1 MTEAWWNTKSYV
13 KSRLGSNNCRSLSVF
28 PAPAGMSRG
37 ALHRSRHII
46 RVPRA
51 RGDEPSM
58 GKPASEIQKCSPRP
72 RG

>member
-28 PAPAGMSRG
+28 PAPAGMSPNG
-37 ALHRSRHII
+37 NEPDDKHAS
-46 RVPRA
+46 VPRT
-51 RGDEPSM
+51 RGDEPYCSF
-58 GKPASEIQKCSPRP
+58 GVRFCFACSPHP